1 MKLQRTTEKDMELV
15 GQDTLNPEE
24 LNAKVIIAK
33 KFGRENP

>member
-1 MKLQRTTEKDMELV
+1 MKLQRNEKDMELV